1 MVTHLDPLIRKCL
14 AELGLGA
21 VLVAVPAWLGLAW
34 ANRYHRRHKYST
46 FVCC

>member
-34 ANRYHRRHKYST
+34 ANRYHRRRKCST
-46 FVCC
+46 FGCC